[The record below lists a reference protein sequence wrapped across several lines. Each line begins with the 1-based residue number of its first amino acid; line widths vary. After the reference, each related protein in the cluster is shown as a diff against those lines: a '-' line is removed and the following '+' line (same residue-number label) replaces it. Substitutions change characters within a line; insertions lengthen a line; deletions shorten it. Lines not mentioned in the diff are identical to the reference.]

1 MAKILRTGASLAD
14 LDRIY
19 DYVAASSPQ
28 NADDLI
34 HEFQCALQLLAD
46 KPNIGK
52 PRPELHEGLRS
63 WRVHK
68 FVIFYL
74 TADESIQIVRIL
86 HAAMD
91 ISARHFPEN

>member
-1 MAKILRTGASLAD
+1 MPKILRSAASLAD

-34 HEFQCALQLLAD
+34 NEFQCALQLLAD

-52 PRPELHEGLRS
+52 SRPELHAGLRS
-63 WRVHK
+63 WRVHR

-74 TADESIQIVRIL
+74 SSADAVTVVRIL

-91 ISARHFPEN
+91 ISIRHFPEH